1 MNFLEISSE
10 NFFSLPETRVEPFGQ
25 GPWPCLNRASDHFG
39 EPKVMR
45 CEITQPFWDRDRNL
59 LGTFY
64 CECGFVY
71 CRKGPDRTPE
81 SRYQFTRIKSYG
93 EVWNATLLMMRESE
107 GHMPND
113 IAVQLGTSYTL
124 IRDHLKKLRHLQNL
138 GENVKGP
145 KSGHP
150 KSRDGA
156 ALALQE
162 TYRRQWLHA
171 IKNNP
176 EAGRS
181 DLRKIVKS
189 AYNRLSAY
197 DKEWF
202 EANSPPRQKP
212 RGPRPL
218 TDWERS
224 DAELT
229 VKAKAK
235 AVAMIS
241 APGRPVRA
249 SATAIAKAIGVSE
262 TIHKRGS
269 LLPLTIEVLSEVSET
284 VEAYA
289 IRRIQ
294 WAAQCFRKEKVKLVL
309 GELQIRAAVSSKV
322 WKKEEVRKVVD
333 EIMRSFKSQKKHVY

>member
-1 MNFLEISSE
+1 
-10 NFFSLPETRVEPFGQ
+10 
-25 GPWPCLNRASDHFG
+25 
-39 EPKVMR
+39 
-45 CEITQPFWDRDRNL
+45 
-59 LGTFY
+59 
-64 CECGFVY
+64 
-71 CRKGPDRTPE
+71 
-81 SRYQFTRIKSYG
+81 
-93 EVWNATLLMMRESE
+93 
-107 GHMPND
+107 
-113 IAVQLGTSYTL
+113 
-124 IRDHLKKLRHLQNL
+124 
-138 GENVKGP
+138 
-145 KSGHP
+145 
-150 KSRDGA
+150 
-156 ALALQE
+156 LALQE